1 MIVFHTDL
9 DNTLIYSYKHD
20 IGRDK
25 RCVEVYRGQELSFV
39 TQETHRLLCKL
50 SGWKQQV
57 LIVPTTTRTIEQYLR
72 IDLGMG
78 GFPYALVCNGGVLL
92 TAGTDDDIAA
102 GNAVVREDEK
112 WYRDSLEM
120 IQDSMGELR
129 RALKLLDQDPR
140 RTFELRFIRDLF
152 VFTKCEDSGTVVGDL
167 KKVLDTEAV
176 DVFNKGAKVYVLP
189 RVLSKGN
196 AVSRFRKYIGAG
208 YVIAAG
214 DGEFDVSMLEAADL
228 GLAPAELAQRCQFQE
243 RVRALPAE
251 RHYAEA
257 VLSTVLEVISK
268 NCKEI
273 R

>member
-1 MIVFHTDL
+1 MA
-9 DNTLIYSYKHD
+9 
-20 IGRDK
+20 
-25 RCVEVYRGQELSFV
+25 
-39 TQETHRLLCKL
+39 
-50 SGWKQQV
+50 
-57 LIVPTTTRTIEQYLR
+57 

-129 RALKLLDQDPR
+129 RAMKLLDQDPR

-196 AVSRFRKYIGAG
+196 AVSRFRRETVNLMFPCWRLPIW
-208 YVIAAG
+208 
-214 DGEFDVSMLEAADL
+214 
-228 GLAPAELAQRCQFQE
+228 GLRRRSL
-243 RVRALPAE
+243 
-251 RHYAEA
+251 HSA
-257 VLSTVLEVISK
+257 VNSRK
-268 NCKEI
+268 G
-273 R
+273 